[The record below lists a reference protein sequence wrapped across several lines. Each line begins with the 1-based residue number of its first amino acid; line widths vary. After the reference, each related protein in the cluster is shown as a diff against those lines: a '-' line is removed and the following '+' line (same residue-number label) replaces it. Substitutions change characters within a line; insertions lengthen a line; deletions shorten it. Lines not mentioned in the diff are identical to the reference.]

1 MLKKLGFGLMRLP
14 VIDEKPGQIDLAA
27 MTEMIDAFIAGGG
40 TYFDTAYVY
49 HSGTSESGLRE
60 TVVKRYPRNV
70 FTITDKL
77 PVFNLKT
84 TAEMEA
90 AFAEQLAR
98 CGVDYFDYYWL
109 HALSQEHLPT
119 ADRIG
124 AWDFVQRLKNEG
136 KVRHIGFSFHDTP
149 DVLESILKAHPE
161 AEIVQ
166 LQINYLDWDDP
177 AYRARE
183 CYEMAIKYGKKVVIM
198 EPIKGGTLAKLP
210 PDKLS
215 SFEALRPGLSEPA
228 WALRFAASLPEVFM
242 VLSGMSTLEQV
253 EQNVRSM
260 SAPDDWTAADTE
272 TALRVGAEIRRDIAV
287 PCTACAYCV
296 DGCPVRIPIPQFF
309 AIYNRFM
316 LFGEEKRAESETAY
330 EKAAAEGGKASE
342 CVKCGACE
350 SVCPQH
356 IKIRDQL
363 ELIANEFER

>member
-1 MLKKLGFGLMRLP
+1 MLNKLGFGLMRLP
-14 VIDEKPGQIDLAA
+14 VVNEEPGKIDLAHVTK
-27 MTEMIDAFIAGGG
+27 MVDAFIAGGG

-49 HSGTSESGLRE
+49 HSGTSETAFRE
-60 TVVKRYPRNV
+60 TVVKRYPRDT

-84 TAEMEA
+84 AEEMEA
-90 AFAEQLAR
+90 AFAEQLDR

-109 HALSQEHLPT
+109 HALSREHLPT

-124 AWDFVQRLKNEG
+124 AWDFVQRLKAEG

-149 DVLESILKAHPE
+149 EILEQILKAHPE
-161 AEIVQ
+161 MEIVQ
-166 LQINYLDWDDP
+166 LQINYMDWDDP

-260 SAPDDWTAADTE
+260 SAPDDWTAVDTE
-272 TALRVGAEIRRDIAV
+272 AAIRVGAEIRRDIAV
-287 PCTACAYCV
+287 PCTACGYCV
-296 DGCPVRIPIPQFF
+296 DGCPMRIPIPQLF
-309 AIYNRFM
+309 AIYNKFK
-316 LFGEEKRAESETAY
+316 LFGEPQRAEAEPAYAKATADR
-330 EKAAAEGGKASE
+330 GKASE
-342 CVKCGACE
+342 CIKCGACE

-356 IKIRDQL
+356 IEIRDKL
-363 ELIANEFER
+363 ELIANEIER